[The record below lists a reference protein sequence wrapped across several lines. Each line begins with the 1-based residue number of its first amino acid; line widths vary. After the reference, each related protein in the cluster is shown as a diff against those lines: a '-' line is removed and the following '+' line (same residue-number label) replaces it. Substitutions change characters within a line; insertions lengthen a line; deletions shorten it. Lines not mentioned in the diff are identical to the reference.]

1 MKRSSGPRKT
11 ANLSESV
18 HQQLTMY
25 MIAAGAA
32 GVGILTFAQP
42 AEAKI
47 VYTQANVRIGIT
59 GVRSYNLD
67 LNNDGITDVT
77 IQFSTRSVT
86 CGLGRHGGRANIS
99 ETPALKNAIE
109 GLPVLALSAGAVIG
123 KRQVFAGVQQ
133 YMDWLTTG
141 RCYGH
146 GGNWWDATDRYLG
159 VRFKIQGKNHFGWAR
174 LTSQRG
180 RFGLFAMLTGY
191 AYETVVGKSIIAGK
205 THGRADDS
213 TLNPDSTNPDD
224 PGPGASLTSPI
235 PTPQPASLGLLA
247 LGAQGVP
254 VWRRKE
260 TQEVIGQ

>member
-1 MKRSSGPRKT
+1 
-11 ANLSESV
+11 
-18 HQQLTMY
+18 MY
-25 MIAAGAA
+25 AIAAGAA

-67 LNNDGITDVT
+67 LNNDGMTDVT
-77 IQFSTRSVT
+77 IQWSYRPVS
-86 CGLGRHGGRANIS
+86 CPIGNHGFLQSIN
-99 ETPALKNAIE
+99 EKPALKNAIE
-109 GLPVLALSAGAVIG
+109 GLPVVALSAGAVIG
-123 KRQVFAGVQQ
+123 RNQVFAGIRQS
-133 YMDWLTTG
+133 MAWLTTG

-174 LTSQRG
+174 LTVQRG
-180 RFGLFAMLTGY
+180 RFGLQGTLTGY
-191 AYETVVGKSIIAGK
+191 AYETIVGKSIIAGK

-213 TLNPDSTNPDD
+213 TLNPDSANPDD

-235 PTPQPASLGLLA
+235 PTPQPTSLGLLA
-247 LGAQGVP
+247 LGVQGVP